1 MSVIQLITA
10 SSPSLRLV
18 DLAEC
23 RLITNLTVQVIAQLC
38 SQLEELSLQGC
49 GLVTDDAIEE
59 LAHHC
64 TRLTNINLGRCFRVS
79 DRSLLAL
86 LRNSGRMTPT
96 GFTYIRERTRNARLT
111 RLGIAGCHGVTLA
124 GLLAIERYLSLTLDS
139 ENGDEDAIELDDLD
153 FEHDSSLI
161 SLEFTCPAL
170 KKSGNKAQNGQLFPT
185 TAITA
190 AHTNISQAS
199 RFFNTLPRTLEEITI
214 HDAHTLSHDDVV
226 CLVDRV
232 GPSLKTLRFDN
243 ANAVSTDTLTHI
255 LTMCPHLTVLCIPR
269 ATRLDDSG
277 VAQLKAAKCAQSLV
291 ELDLSACHTLTDAC
305 LTSLATGDSS
315 EPSTGGA
322 SLSPRRN
329 SNGKSVCGREQAHRF
344 PNLRR
349 LDLSYNDKM
358 TLAGIIPL
366 VMSLKSLCALDVSFC
381 GEGVT
386 RSWNSSLDPLRSIL
400 NPSAVDSPQ
409 SPSEQGNNFN
419 RNNNNSHTGG
429 ANTSNDGYGG
439 GSSSLQSSASSR
451 QLQEQTHQAPMTTAS
466 TATYHPTS
474 LQSVQQITSGVN
486 NMTISGRRG
495 LGGYVGPRLN
505 RPIITQNN
513 DPTLRQYP
521 GQRGSVQEHQLQQDQ
536 SSSSSP
542 TTPRFKEFPTNG
554 QHQDQCSHG
563 HYCNCNSST
572 SSFSP
577 RIILAD
583 RLDILEYT
591 PRRVGIPARF
601 HLESWFTPQHQS
613 QLQQLFQIQLQRQ
626 RDLQDQ
632 QAGAAAALL
641 TAAAAIAGG
650 GGYGFGHGIGQGNV
664 LGFSLGNHGAD
675 VASLSPEMMAHPVMV
690 AARAGVATLP
700 LNGGQGL
707 GLPGE
712 QRAQN
717 QHLPWQHRQQ
727 QQQQPVNVDTMEMND
742 NLNRNLRLEHRQQ
755 LGGRFVPGMARRH
768 HHRQYHH
775 RRGSLNYGGGVMGHC
790 EISAWGLSKLREEWA
805 MS

>member
-10 SSPSLRLV
+10 SSPSLRLI

-64 TRLTNINLGRCFRVS
+64 TRLTKINLGRCFRVS

-86 LRNSGRMTPT
+86 LRSSGRMTPT
-96 GFTYIRERTRNARLT
+96 GFSNTRERTRNARLT
-111 RLGIAGCHGVTLA
+111 KLGIAGCHGVTLA
-124 GLLAIERYLSLTLDS
+124 GLMAIERYLSLTPDS
-139 ENGDEDAIELDDLD
+139 ENGDEDAIELNDLE

-170 KKSGNKAQNGQLFPT
+170 KKSGNKAQNGQLFLT
-185 TAITA
+185 TAIMA
-190 AHTNISQAS
+190 AHANISQAS

-214 HDAHTLSHDDVV
+214 HDAHTLSHDDVI

-255 LTMCPHLTVLCIPR
+255 LTMCPHLTELCIPR
-269 ATRLDDSG
+269 ATRLDDTG

-305 LTSLATGDSS
+305 LISLATSDSS
-315 EPSTGGA
+315 EPSTEGS

-329 SNGKSVCGREQAHRF
+329 SNGKSVCGREQVHRF

-358 TLAGIIPL
+358 TLTGIIPL

-386 RSWNSSLDPLRSIL
+386 RSWNSSFESLRSIL

-419 RNNNNSHTGG
+419 RNNNNSHTSG
-429 ANTSNDGYGG
+429 ANTSNDGYGE
-439 GSSSLQSSASSR
+439 GSSSLQSSSSSR
-451 QLQEQTHQAPMTTAS
+451 QLQEQTHQALMTTAS
-466 TATYHPTS
+466 TTTHHPTS
-474 LQSVQQITSGVN
+474 PQNVQQITSGVN

-505 RPIITQNN
+505 RPIITTQNN
-513 DPTLRQYP
+513 DPTSRQYP
-521 GQRGSVQEHQLQQDQ
+521 GQRGSIQEHPPQQDQ

-542 TTPRFKEFPTNG
+542 STPRFTEFPTIR
-554 QHQDQCSHG
+554 QQQDQCSHG

-601 HLESWFTPQHQS
+601 YLESWFTPQHQS

-650 GGYGFGHGIGQGNV
+650 YGYGHGIVQGNV

-727 QQQQPVNVDTMEMND
+727 QQQPVNADTMEMND
-742 NLNRNLRLEHRQQ
+742 NLNWNLRQDHRQQ
-755 LGGRFVPGMARRH
+755 LGGRFVPGMVRRH

-775 RRGSLNYGGGVMGHC
+775 RRESLNYGGDVMGHC